1 MRGFPREIPSQTQDL
16 PVYFP
21 MTEAREI
28 LFRGDI
34 IGRRSVTGKH
44 ELVLETKAGLA
55 FIDAGQSPWRL
66 DLASKNCIVPDTSPH
81 RVVVEATWY
90 SAEEAQAAGIKVV
103 AGADA
108 SIFAGLGALLVP
120 DDFHIPAVE
129 ATPDNVKFYGL
140 TLVTE
145 GDPFTIDSDEY
156 DMALIEYDYH
166 RNYRDDFLTRTE
178 GGGGYFVERHDFP
191 HLHVPLD
198 DACGGYIVIGKQMSE
213 RQFAFTAFR
222 IPHRHALYLPSYTI
236 HGDGTLV
243 GNHAIT
249 VARNSAKADTVL
261 FYNRNTISK
270 ADDVVPRWNG

>member
-1 MRGFPREIPSQTQDL
+1 MRGFIREIPRQTQDL

-21 MTEAREI
+21 MTEEREI

-34 IGRRSVTGKH
+34 IGRRSVTGND

-55 FIDAGQSPWRL
+55 FVEAGQTPWRL
-66 DLASKNCIVPDTSPH
+66 DFGSRNCIVPDSSRH
-81 RVVVEATWY
+81 RVVVEASWY
-90 SAEEAQAAGIKVV
+90 SGEEAQAAGLKVV
-103 AGADA
+103 AGPNA

-120 DDFHIPAVE
+120 GDFRIPAVD
-129 ATPDNVKFYGL
+129 ATPETVEFYGL
-140 TLVTE
+140 TLIAE
-145 GDPFTIDSDEY
+145 GDSFTIESDKY
-156 DMALIEYDYH
+156 DMALIEYYYSPS
-166 RNYRDDFLTRTE
+166 YRDEFLTRTE

-191 HLHVPLD
+191 HLHIPLD
-198 DACGGYIVIGKQMSE
+198 DKCGGYIVIGKQLAE

-222 IPHRHALYLPSYTI
+222 IPHRHGLYLPSYTI

-261 FYNRNTISK
+261 FYNRETISK
-270 ADDVVPRWNG
+270 ADDIVPPWHL